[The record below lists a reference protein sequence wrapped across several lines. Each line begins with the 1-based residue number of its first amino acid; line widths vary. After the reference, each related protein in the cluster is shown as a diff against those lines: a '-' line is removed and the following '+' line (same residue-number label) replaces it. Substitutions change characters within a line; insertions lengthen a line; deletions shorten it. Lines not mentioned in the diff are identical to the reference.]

1 ECAMST
7 SPLYDSIR
15 AALQQHLP
23 SVIDSQIA
31 SLGLAIVG
39 AVESMSSQM
48 AKIARAMPLDTTE
61 LAKEQRLRRLLDN
74 ARLTQADHYQP
85 IVQHS
90 LHGLKGQRV
99 QLLIDRVLLRDQH
112 NILDVC
118 VGCRRRSLPLVW
130 RALAPR
136 GCAARCMVLAGFVR
150 ASCLAGCAR
159 GAMTPCWGF
168 GTRCGSTI
176 RPIRSRMGS
185 PWRRACKRCRRRRP
199 RAANASTARRQSPS
213 WPRST

>member
-1 ECAMST
+1 MVRANVPVYPQERAMST

-23 SVIDSQIA
+23 RVIDSQIA

-61 LAKEQRLRRLLDN
+61 LAKEQRLRRLLSN
-74 ARLTQADHYQP
+74 ERLTQTDHYQP
-85 IVQHS
+85 IVQQA

-112 NILDVC
+112 NILVVS
-118 VGCRRRSLPLVW
+118 VGFRRRSIPLHW
-130 RALAPR
+130 KTL
-136 GCAARCMVLAGFVR
+136 GHL
-150 ASCLAGCAR
+150 
-159 GAMTPCWGF
+159 
-168 GTRCGSTI
+168 GSVN
-176 RPIRSRMGS
+176 P
-185 PWRRACKRCRRRRP
+185 
-199 RAANASTARRQSPS
+199 
-213 WPRST
+213 